1 MVQTRRRML
10 KLSASAIAAAA
21 IAGCLADEADEEPA
35 AGDDEADDHDDD
47 DHDDDHD
54 HDDEAD
60 DHDHDD
66 DDHDDDHDHDDE
78 ELEDAG
84 LSEFELIDRET
95 DEMTALVHGDHWDYG
110 LPPVPLDGQISIGA
124 YIEDDEDEEIELGD
138 EYELRAE
145 VMEGAQEGIVD
156 FEFHGDHVDILGEEE
171 GITEIVFQLWHDDH
185 SDYDTPPIDVEVA
198 EDPDGVD
205 DQGDEHGHDDDHDDH
220 DHDDEA
226 DDHDHDD
233 DDHDDDHDDHDDD

>member
-1 MVQTRRRML
+1 MVQTRRRIL
-10 KLSASAIAAAA
+10 KLSAGA
-21 IAGCLADEADEEPA
+21 IAGAALAGCLDDEADEEPA

-47 DHDDDHD
+47 HEDDHD

-60 DHDHDD
+60 DHDHDDD

-95 DEMTALVHGDHWDYG
+95 DEMTAFVHGDHWDYG

-124 YIEDDEDEEIELGD
+124 YIEDDEGEEIELGD

-198 EDPDGVD
+198 EDPDEVD
-205 DQGDEHGHDDDHDDH
+205 DQGDDHGHDDDHDDH
-220 DHDDEA
+220 DHDDDH

-233 DDHDDDHDDHDDD
+233 D